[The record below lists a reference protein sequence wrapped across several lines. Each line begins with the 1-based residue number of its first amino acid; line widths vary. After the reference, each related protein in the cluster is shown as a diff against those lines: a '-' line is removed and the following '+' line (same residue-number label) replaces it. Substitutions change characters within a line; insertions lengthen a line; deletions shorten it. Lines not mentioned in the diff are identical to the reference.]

1 MLELQACTTMP
12 DYLLILLKGFII
24 VYKQAPIMPQ
34 RLGQGL
40 QQATG
45 HLVLSIPF
53 GKLGEET
60 PRSPKLKWNGQV
72 TYH

>member
-1 MLELQACTTMP
+1 
-12 DYLLILLKGFII
+12 
-24 VYKQAPIMPQ
+24 MPQ

-45 HLVLSIPF
+45 HLVLSILL

-60 PRSPKLKWNGQV
+60 PRSLKLKWNGQV
-72 TYH
+72 IYH